1 MTREEII
8 EKLKKERENRIPN
21 LIKWLEEMMPF
32 TETHIPEPPIM
43 EKELYEKYVIP
54 NFIRCGA
61 IPKDKL
67 IIGETYI
74 GHCRNA
80 KEAIWDG
87 NYFAYQ
93 REKFGVT
100 YPAKIKHFM
109 DDDYNGTDVFVPIA
123 ITVPALRDGKDGKE

>member
-1 MTREEII
+1 MNKELLIQR
-8 EKLKKERENRIPN
+8 LKKEKEERVNRI
-21 LIKWLEEMMPF
+21 IEWLQNMKPF
-32 TETHIPEPPIM
+32 TVDFIPEPPVLD
-43 EKELYEKYVIP
+43 KDLYQQYVIP

-67 IIGETYI
+67 VIGGTYV

-80 KEAIWDG
+80 KEAVWTG
-87 NYFAYQ
+87 NYFVYQ
-93 REKFGVT
+93 REKFGET

-123 ITVPALRDGKDGKE
+123 IKE

>member
-1 MTREEII
+1 MDKELLIQKIKKEKEERVNRII
-8 EKLKKERENRIPN
+8 E
-21 LIKWLEEMMPF
+21 WLQNMKPF
-32 TETHIPEPPIM
+32 TVDFIPEPPVLD
-43 EKELYEKYVIP
+43 KELYQQYVVP

-67 IIGETYI
+67 VIGVTYV

-80 KEAIWDG
+80 HEAIWTG
-87 NYFAYQ
+87 NYFVYQ

-100 YPAKIKHFM
+100 YQEKIKHFM

-123 ITVPALRDGKDGKE
+123 IKDKQI